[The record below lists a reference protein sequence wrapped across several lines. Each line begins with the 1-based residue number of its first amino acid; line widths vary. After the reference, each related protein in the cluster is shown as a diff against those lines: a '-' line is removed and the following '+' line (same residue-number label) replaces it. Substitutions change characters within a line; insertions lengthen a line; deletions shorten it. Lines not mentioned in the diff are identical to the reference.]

1 MYRNPEMTCVLVFL
15 YVSLSHDGHNIP
27 ISTFVFLES
36 NTKSN
41 KTITWL
47 NSCTTRVS
55 KWWKDVITS
64 NSFRKNSKSKV
75 AFHQFA
81 MFFLFFC
88 IIKKVCQ
95 VSCLVLITVAY
106 LKNVE
111 INCNLKKKCNLWHMW
126 IVNIQSIRYY
136 RWDYFLCPSIL
147 SVVSSVS
154 DSLQQWWRH
163 RWLCSHRDSRRDWWF
178 SSLKTSCCC
187 QSTTSAWI

>member
-88 IIKKVCQ
+88 IIKK
-95 VSCLVLITVAY
+95 SLSGFMFSLNHR
-106 LKNVE
+106 NVE
-111 INCNLKKKCNLWHMW
+111 INCNFLKKNATCGTSCG
-126 IVNIQSIRYY
+126 IINIQSIRYY